1 MLNNLCCLA
10 LTGLP
15 LPDKHESLL
24 AEMLF
29 SQMLRLPAAPFKPL
43 AYSALMA
50 RFPQQRARHA
60 VVARNATTVC
70 GAGTLADMT

>member
-1 MLNNLCCLA
+1 MAISARCCA
-10 LTGLP
+10 GLP

-29 SQMLRLPAAPFKPL
+29 SQMLRLPTSTFKPL

-50 RFPQQRARHA
+50 RAPLYHA
-60 VVARNATTVC
+60 VSMISYPAPPS
-70 GAGTLADMT
+70 TLPIV

>member
-1 MLNNLCCLA
+1 MLCCVA

-50 RFPQQRARHA
+50 SSLHNKRAVPCISPR
-60 VVARNATTVC
+60 RRK
-70 GAGTLADMT
+70 TLADVT

>member
-1 MLNNLCCLA
+1 MLCCVA

-50 RFPQQRARHA
+50 RSLQQQACCACVSLLQRGSLAG
-60 VVARNATTVC
+60 VA
-70 GAGTLADMT
+70 